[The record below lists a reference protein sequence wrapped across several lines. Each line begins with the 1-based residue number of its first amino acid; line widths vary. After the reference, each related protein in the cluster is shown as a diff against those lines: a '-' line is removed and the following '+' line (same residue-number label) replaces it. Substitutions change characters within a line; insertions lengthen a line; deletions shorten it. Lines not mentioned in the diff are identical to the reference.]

1 MNVLLKKCVMKKMI
15 YLWAAFALP
24 LLFVACSDD
33 KNDDP
38 VDPVL

>member
-1 MNVLLKKCVMKKMI
+1 MKKKI

-38 VDPVL
+38 VDPVLKFTRRRK